1 MIGDLAACRAAWQG
15 ECLARARGRSTT
27 TVMPAATMTAATIPT
42 TIPVLD
48 ESSLASATVG
58 VVVAAVVS
66 GDSGVVVVSAGALD
80 TGVVTAGTLVVSAA
94 GDVLCGVAG
103 GTTAGGIVPGA
114 PVTRSMTGLGLSGS
128 SAPAGQSLIH
138 ASSVPS
144 L

>member
-48 ESSLASATVG
+48 ESSLASATAG

-80 TGVVTAGTLVVSAA
+80 TGVVTAGRWLSLRRETCLVVSLA
-94 GDVLCGVAG
+94 GRLLG
-103 GTTAGGIVPGA
+103 GSCHEL
-114 PVTRSMTGLGLSGS
+114 R
-128 SAPAGQSLIH
+128 
-138 ASSVPS
+138 
-144 L
+144 